1 MHWPREYPTC
11 GGTRQSPIDL
21 QRRKVQYNPSLKA
34 LKLTGY
40 RIQVG
45 EFPMINNGHTGKG
58 RLLSRGA
65 QQQGRV
71 PDARVAHRT
80 CRVQTGS

>member
-11 GGTRQSPIDL
+11 GGIRQSPIDL

-58 RLLSRGA
+58 RRQAAVQGCSAAGTGA
-65 QQQGRV
+65 RCQGST
-71 PDARVAHRT
+71 PDM
-80 CRVQTGS
+80 